1 MENFESRLFGDVLI
15 ERINLLR
22 ATLIEANIMK
32 KRLLEDIQLNNK
44 KIIVDISECDFIDST
59 FLGAMVVS
67 LKRTRKTGGD
77 IKMVITSSFANT
89 LNISG
94 FLRIFENYSSVED
107 AIKSF
112 GLYSKEAKLEF
123 INHRDLVFI

>member
-1 MENFESRLFGDVLI
+1 MEDFEKQMSGDVLI
-15 ERINLLR
+15 EKVNLLR
-22 ATLIEANIMK
+22 ATIVEVSIIK
-32 KRLLEDIQLNNK
+32 KRLFEYIHLSKK
-44 KIIVDISECDFIDST
+44 KIIVDISKCNFIDST

-77 IKMVITSSFANT
+77 IKMVITSPFAKT